1 LKTKIKTK
9 ISNHCNA
16 ILYFPHKLGQSIT
29 DFELP
34 CSKYTNPTMLKK
46 NRFSVS
52 TFFFVNGFLYANW
65 VARLPE
71 VQNFLGV
78 SNTGLGSLL
87 LVMATGA
94 MIAMPFAGWMTTQYG
109 TKKITIFTAFLL
121 CLALP
126 IIPIYNDLWII
137 SALFFSMGLASGAMD
152 VAMNG
157 QAVFVERQWG
167 KTIMS
172 SFHAIFSIGMA
183 LGALAGAGFAK
194 INMALSLHF
203 LTIAGLGLIA
213 CFFAAN
219 YLVNDN
225 PSKENRAEKS
235 DGESTFRLPTKA
247 ILPLGIIAFCG
258 MTGEGSMADWSA
270 IFMNKVVEESAAFSA
285 FTFGAFSVA
294 MTIGRIFGDY
304 FTEKFGKRNLLICNS
319 ILSIAGLSIA
329 LGFAS
334 TWASFFGFFL
344 VGLGLSTI
352 VPIVYSTAGNTEGV
366 SPSVGIA
373 MATSIGYAGFFVAP
387 PTIGFLADTFGL
399 RIGLGF
405 PLVLF
410 VVMLGL
416 ILKLKK

>member
-1 LKTKIKTK
+1 
-9 ISNHCNA
+9 
-16 ILYFPHKLGQSIT
+16 
-29 DFELP
+29 
-34 CSKYTNPTMLKK
+34 MLKK

-87 LVMATGA
+87 LVVATGA

-109 TKKITIFTAFLL
+109 TKQITIFTTAVL

-126 IIPIYNDLWII
+126 IIPIYNDLFII

-157 QAVFVERQWG
+157 QAVFVERKWG
-167 KTIMS
+167 KAIMS

-194 INMALSLHF
+194 INMALTTHF
-203 LTIAGLGLIA
+203 LIIAALSIMA
-213 CFFAAN
+213 SFFAGT
-219 YLVNDN
+219 YLIDDA
-225 PSKENRAEKS
+225 PSKENIEGES
-235 DGESTFRLPTKA
+235 EGESTFRLPTIA
-247 ILPLGIIAFCG
+247 ILRLGIIGFCG
-258 MTGEGSMADWSA
+258 MSGDGSMADWSA
-270 IFMNKVVEESAAFSA
+270 IFMNKVIGESAAFSA
-285 FTFGAFSVA
+285 LTFGAFSVA

-304 FTEKFGKRNLLICNS
+304 FTEKFGKRNLLIYDS
-319 ILSIAGLSIA
+319 ILSIVGLSIVI
-329 LGFAS
+329 GFSSA
-334 TWASFFGFFL
+334 WIVLLGFFL

-399 RIGLGF
+399 RIGLCF
-405 PLVLF
+405 TWVLF

-416 ILKLKK
+416 ILRLKEEV